1 MSWYIAGSSL
11 QPTPESGCFMIG
23 DVFIEALLVGF
34 LAGPMSGRLVTSL
47 DVLIDPC
54 GIVFC
59 FLLGSVCC
67 LKGWHGS

>member
-1 MSWYIAGSSL
+1 
-11 QPTPESGCFMIG
+11 MIG

-47 DVLIDPC
+47 DVLIDHC

-59 FLLGSVCC
+59 FPLGSVCR
-67 LKGWHGS
+67 LKVWHGP